1 MKLIRDSWK
10 TAKVKLIAGH
20 LRSTIERERDFPGI
34 LRNRPHCVKPLRSLR
49 GNFLSLLLAR
59 RADKDRVQTATRL
72 LEVAPSPPSSNPLIT
87 GNRPRDRLLITDVG
101 IEGELI

>member
-20 LRSTIERERDFPGI
+20 LRSTIEREREISQEFFATDPI
-34 LRNRPHCVKPLRSLR
+34 ALSHYVHYVETS
-49 GNFLSLLLAR
+49 FLSSSR